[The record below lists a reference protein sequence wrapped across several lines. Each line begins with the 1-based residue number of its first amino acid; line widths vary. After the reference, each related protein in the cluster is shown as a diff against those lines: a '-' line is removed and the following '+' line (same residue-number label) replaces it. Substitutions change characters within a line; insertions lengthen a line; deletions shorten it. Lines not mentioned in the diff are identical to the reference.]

1 MLKPALEKLSVAEVL
16 EIGDRCSPPPQS
28 IGKVRWQQCGN
39 LSGEKVS
46 ELFLQSRFGLLY
58 YPRSLLSK
66 SGVFAAYASH
76 RMVPVLLP
84 RPGSSVEEMQPQT
97 HYLDTSG
104 TWSLD
109 GTSLQGIAD
118 ASWRWYVNNRSSE
131 VCKELYIGW
140 CRD

>member
-1 MLKPALEKLSVAEVL
+1 MMRNLVMLTPYGAPGTNGLSDHV
-16 EIGDRCSPPPQS
+16 D
-28 IGKVRWQQCGN
+28 

-58 YPRSLLSK
+58 YPRNLWSK

-84 RPGSSVEEMQPQT
+84 RPGSSVEEMRPQT
-97 HYLDTSG
+97 HYLDSSG

-109 GTSLQGIAD
+109 SATLQGIAD
-118 ASWRWYVNNRSSE
+118 ESWYVNSRSSE
-131 VCKELYIGW
+131 VCKELYVDW